1 MKFLNF
7 KKYIFSYITIIISFG
22 LYYLLVIFQNR
33 HYPSATKDEFLAP
46 GTGLAII
53 IGYYFVLYLISC
65 VLLILELLIRK
76 FIIEKYFP
84 KLKISIN
91 FSFPKVILK
100 IYTIIFYTLFL
111 FAILPF
117 ILTCIAFI
125 ITIIKLY
132 IFDIM

>member
-1 MKFLNF
+1 MKFLDF
-7 KKYIFSYITIIISFG
+7 SRYIFSYITIIISLG
-22 LYYLLVIFQNR
+22 LYYLLLIFHNE
-33 HYPSATKDEFLAP
+33 HYPSVSENEFLAP

-53 IGYYFVLYLISC
+53 IGYYIILYLISC

-100 IYTIIFYTLFL
+100 TYKIIFYVLF
-111 FAILPF
+111 FFSIIPF

-125 ITIIKLY
+125 VTLIKLY